1 MFRELGFGDKDLLAD
16 ILGTGGG
23 KMDIVDANTGQ
34 KKRRGGKRMR
44 KRQRRPRRNRK
55 RGGRNRHLVK
65 SGETTI
71 ENLDIKNESNIM
83 DNKDIDEFIENI
95 PKDDCDT
102 SCLESEP
109 LIIAPKNLEVVKN
122 KHELIQNKEGT
133 SH

>member
-95 PKDDCDT
+95 PKDNGDT
-102 SCLESEP
+102 SCLESET
-109 LIIAPKNLEVVKN
+109 PKNLEVVKN
-122 KHELIQNKEGT
+122 KDDLIQNKEGT